1 MSIEILEN
9 TLLKL
14 LVRRGTDQE
23 RQQVALDEGEFGY
36 TTDTKRVFIGDGTT
50 PGGNLV
56 GNKFLGTAET
66 ITDKT
71 GAVGD
76 LAFDSDN
83 NILQFISQNNGG
95 SINDWVTISNLASAG
110 DTTINVD
117 NSQRI
122 TIGKLSAGNID
133 LNALGNSI
141 ELDSS
146 NKVALSSFINVDGIT
161 QRTVD
166 AGSYLE
172 LPSKLKINAVNYDF
186 PSVAPSVNNS
196 QLISDAAGQLRWA
209 LPTVVETIVPNTSAG
224 AVPVGTVV
232 PFISSGDLVPYGWL
246 KCDGSTVTG
255 TNYPDLSG
263 VIGNRYGGTGD
274 NFVLPDFTKA
284 TLYGTAVADPFEG
297 TEYGLVSAHEGKTG
311 TNLGGVLSSSP
322 LSAFATTF
330 IIKAVD
336 DKVDAPTISFNTPL
350 SASKNGVRID
360 NTATQFL
367 SGTIE
372 VGLSSNNDGFPA
384 DDFATIYKNI
394 YFDSPVEFVTTAT
407 SFDFNSWTGI
417 DLPTSIPNTAKI
429 IHCQY
434 TIPNKAAFLF
444 TFDNSALPADTE
456 KKFVLGD
463 SGHTNDL
470 DEDFVGANNV
480 GDGGQFSGRF
490 NRTSRKLF
498 ICLDANR
505 RSGRE
510 NPFLTVDIIGYGE

>member
-1 MSIEILEN
+1 MAIEILEN

-14 LVRRGTDQE
+14 LVRRGTDVE
-23 RQQVALDEGEFGY
+23 RKEVTLDEGEFGY
-36 TTDTKRVFIGDGTT
+36 TTDTKRLFIGDGTT
-50 PGGNLV
+50 RGGNLV

-71 GAVGD
+71 GLVGD
-76 LAFDSDN
+76 IAFDSDN
-83 NILQFISQNNGG
+83 NVLQFIKQNNGG
-95 SINDWVTISNLASAG
+95 SISDWSTISNLASAG
-110 DTTINVD
+110 
-117 NSQRI
+117 
-122 TIGKLSAGNID
+122 
-133 LNALGNSI
+133 NAT
-141 ELDSS
+141 
-146 NKVALSSFINVDGIT
+146 INVDGIT

-172 LPSKLKINAVNYDF
+172 LPSKLKINAIDYDF

-209 LPTVVETIVPNTSAG
+209 LPTVVETIVPNSSAG

-255 TNYPDLSG
+255 SNYPDLSG

-274 NFVLPDFTKA
+274 NFVLPNFTKA
-284 TLYGTAVADPFEG
+284 TLYGSAVADPFDG
-297 TEYGLVSAHEGKTG
+297 TEYNIVSGAAGKVG
-311 TNLGGVLSSSP
+311 TNSGGILSSSP

-350 SASKNGVRID
+350 SAAKNGIRID

-372 VGLSSNNDGFPA
+372 VGLSSNNDGYPT
-384 DDFATIYKNI
+384 DTNATIYKNVYLDEPLI
-394 YFDSPVEFVTTAT
+394 FITTDTVFSVGA
-407 SFDFNSWTGI
+407 WTGF
-417 DLPTSIPNTAKI
+417 DLPASIPVAAKV

-434 TIPNKAAFLF
+434 TIPNRAAFFF
-444 TFDNSALPADTE
+444 TFDNSALPAATD

-463 SGHTNDL
+463 AGGGTVQGRSQQ
-470 DEDFVGANNV
+470 
-480 GDGGQFSGRF
+480 GDGGQFTARF

-498 ICLDANR
+498 VCLDPNR
-505 RSGRE
+505 TARGLQPNVS
-510 NPFLTVDIIGYGE
+510 VDIIGYGE

>member
-14 LVRRGTDQE
+14 LVRRGTDTE
-23 RQQVALDEGEFGY
+23 RKEVTLDEGEFGY

-50 PGGNLV
+50 PGGTLV

-66 ITDKT
+66 ITSKT

-76 LAFDSDN
+76 IAFDSDN
-83 NILQFISQNNGG
+83 NILQFISENNGG

-110 DTTINVD
+110 DSTINID
-117 NSQRI
+117 TSQRI

-133 LNALGNSI
+133 LNALGSSI
-141 ELDSS
+141 ELDGSE
-146 NKVALSSFINVDGIT
+146 KVALSSFINIDGIS

-172 LPSKLKINAVNYDF
+172 LPHKLKINAIDYDF
-186 PSVAPSVNNS
+186 PSVKPSVNNS
-196 QLISDAAGQLRWA
+196 QLISDPTGQLRWA

-224 AVPVGTVV
+224 AVPVGSIV
-232 PFISSGDLVPYGWL
+232 PFISAVANVPYGWL

-274 NFVLPDFTKA
+274 NFVLPDFTRA
-284 TLYGTAVADPFEG
+284 TLYGSAVADPFVG
-297 TEYGLVSAHEGKTG
+297 TEYNVVSGLGQGNASVSGS
-311 TNLGGVLSSSP
+311 LSSSP
-322 LSAFATTF
+322 LSAIATTF
-330 IIKAVD
+330 IIKAID
-336 DKVDAPTISFNTPL
+336 DKVSAPTISFNTPL
-350 SASKNGVRID
+350 SAAKNGIRID

-372 VGLSSNNDGFPA
+372 VGLSSNNDGYPA
-384 DDFATIYKNI
+384 DSKATIYRNI
-394 YFDSPVEFVTTAT
+394 YLDSPVELINDGTDFVV
-407 SFDFNSWTGI
+407 NSWTGF
-417 DLPTSIPNTAKI
+417 DLPTIVPVAAKV

-434 TIPNKAAFLF
+434 TIPNRAAFYF
-444 TFDNSALPADTE
+444 TFDNSALPAATS

-463 SGHTNDL
+463 AGGGTVQGRSQQ
-470 DEDFVGANNV
+470 
-480 GDGGQFSGRF
+480 GDGGQFTARF

-498 ICLDANR
+498 VALDGNR
-505 RSGRE
+505 TAPGLQP
-510 NPFLTVDIIGYGE
+510 NVFVDIIGYGE

>member
-14 LVRRGTDQE
+14 LVRRGTDIE
-23 RQQVALDEGEFGY
+23 RKEVTLDEGEFGY

-50 PGGNLV
+50 PGGTLV

-71 GAVGD
+71 GVIGD
-76 LAFDSDN
+76 IAFDSDN
-83 NILQFISQNNGG
+83 NILQFINENNGG

-110 DTTINVD
+110 DNTINID
-117 NSQRI
+117 ASQRI

-133 LNALGNSI
+133 LNALGSSI
-141 ELDSS
+141 ELDGSQ
-146 NKVALSSFINVDGIT
+146 KVALSSFINIDGIT

-172 LPSKLKINAVNYDF
+172 LPKKLKINAIDYDF
-186 PSVAPSVNNS
+186 PSVKPSVNNS
-196 QLISDAAGQLRWA
+196 QLISDPTGQLRWA
-209 LPTVVETIVPNTSAG
+209 LPTVVETIVPNSSAG

-232 PFISSGDLVPYGWL
+232 PFISSGFEVPYGWL

-255 TNYPDLSG
+255 SNYPDLSG

-284 TLYGTAVADPFEG
+284 TLYGSAVADPFLG
-297 TEYGLVSAHEGKTG
+297 TEYNVVSGKAGKVG
-311 TNLGGVLSSSP
+311 TSNGGILSSSP

-336 DKVDAPTISFNTPL
+336 DKVNAPTISFNTPL
-350 SASKNGVRID
+350 SAAKNGVRID

-372 VGLSSNNDGFPA
+372 VGLSSNNDGYPA
-384 DDFATIYKNI
+384 DEKATIYRNI
-394 YFDSPVEFVTTAT
+394 YLDDPVPLISDNIDFFV
-407 SFDFNSWTGI
+407 NSWTGI
-417 DLPTSIPNTAKI
+417 DLPDSTVPETAKV

-434 TIPNKAAFLF
+434 TIPNRAAFYF
-444 TFDNSALPADTE
+444 TFDNSALPAATS

-463 SGHTNDL
+463 AGGGTVQGRSQQ
-470 DEDFVGANNV
+470 
-480 GDGGQFSGRF
+480 GDGGQFTARF

-498 ICLDANR
+498 VALNGNR
-505 RSGRE
+505 TAPGLQPNVE
-510 NPFLTVDIIGYGE
+510 VDIIGYGE

>member
-209 LPTVVETIVPNTSAG
+209 LPTVVETIVPNSSAG

-255 TNYPDLSG
+255 SNYPDLSG

-274 NFVLPDFTKA
+274 NFVLPNFTKA
-284 TLYGTAVADPFEG
+284 TLYGSAVADPFDG
-297 TEYGLVSAHEGKTG
+297 TEYNIVSGAAGKVG
-311 TNLGGVLSSSP
+311 TNSGGILSSSP

-350 SASKNGVRID
+350 SAAKNGIRID

-372 VGLSSNNDGFPA
+372 VGLSSNNDGYPT
-384 DDFATIYKNI
+384 DTNATIYKNVYLDEPLI
-394 YFDSPVEFVTTAT
+394 FITTDTVFSVGA
-407 SFDFNSWTGI
+407 WTGF
-417 DLPTSIPNTAKI
+417 DLPASIPVAAKV

-434 TIPNKAAFLF
+434 TIPNRAAFFF
-444 TFDNSALPADTE
+444 TFDNSALPAATA

-463 SGHTNDL
+463 AGGGDREPESSTQ
-470 DEDFVGANNV
+470 
-480 GDGGQFSGRF
+480 GDGGQFTARF

-498 ICLDANR
+498 VCLDPNR
-505 RSGRE
+505 TAKGLQPNVS
-510 NPFLTVDIIGYGE
+510 VDIIGYGE